1 MEPEALVGDLQGH
14 LLEDFLN
21 ERFPER
27 NDIEPFVH
35 DVEIQG
41 SLIAQ
46 AKDLYRGKFSSVGYH
61 EYLSYMSDTEKDPLR
76 SASLRFHYMNL
87 FHWDENNLLNSL
99 RLLCHRLYFRGESQK
114 IDTLID
120 DFAYSW
126 SMNSGGKNVFGTS
139 SGVYLVAYSLVL
151 LNTDLHE
158 TDQSQSSA
166 SKISRAN
173 YVKNTTE
180 ALISNNVPISSFPK
194 LELELKRMYLELSSF
209 ALQLNGGSDNS
220 FDDSDF
226 LQQLQ
231 LKALNASKRN
241 SIMSFS
247 FKDKSLTNATSQ
259 SNFSTMSSFSS
270 SIVPNGNRHSTP
282 IGFTNALRTEKQIRR
297 VNSRASNLS
306 NQTNSTSRT
315 ASSVR
320 SSMTFFNNPR
330 HQLFKFESNALS
342 QDDDSSILN
351 DRYYESSAELELQGP
366 PWCKEGNIYGI
377 KFAPNASA
385 QRFSNTTS
393 RLFSNRREQS
403 IESSIYHNH
412 RLNLTRWNRF
422 FVVVA
427 KGELNLFTFSPKYT
441 QASKQKGETVGS
453 GNSWTDNAT
462 LIATFNLCSCLAMR
476 LQKGSKTLEQLLEK
490 NPVPSTNKKLDQ
502 VYWALALPSVNN
514 VESSSRSLI
523 NQEAQCLVFMCNSKE
538 TSREF
543 VDTCNYWSGRLSSV
557 PTQQSISS
565 IEYGWSEKLLNLIK
579 KAETNSKN
587 DSPDELLRYL
597 GKLNI
602 AFWKPMVHGVIPT
615 EQDIDE
621 QIKALEKHIEEL
633 LKDYESHKAI
643 EKELAKLDQHLR
655 TYSSKGNNFL
665 HFWSQSRK
673 SSSNDLVQKN
683 YRVSLL
689 NWKNRKIFL
698 ENEMMRIRTY
708 LTVLHNSIKLEND
721 FIAKNKIESNHS
733 NTIDRLRDKL
743 VDSDMETELEN
754 KIIVL

>member
-1 MEPEALVGDLQGH
+1 MEPEALVGDLQDH

-27 NDIEPFVH
+27 NDIEPFVQ

-41 SLIAQ
+41 SLLAQ
-46 AKDLYRGKFSSVGYH
+46 AKDLYRGKFSSVAYH

-126 SMNSGGKNVFGTS
+126 AMNSGGKNVFGTN

-180 ALISNNVPISSFPK
+180 ALISNNVPINSFPK

-247 FKDKSLTNATSQ
+247 FRDKSLTSATSQ

-270 SIVPNGNRHSTP
+270 SVVPNGNRHSTP

-297 VNSRASNLS
+297 VDSRASNLS

-523 NQEAQCLVFMCNSKE
+523 SQEAQCLVFMCNSKE

-579 KAETNSKN
+579 KDETNSKN

-602 AFWKPMVHGVIPT
+602 GFWKPMVHGVIPT

-633 LKDYESHKAI
+633 QKDYESHKVI

-665 HFWSQSRK
+665 LFWSQSRK

-721 FIAKNKIESNHS
+721 FIAKNKIKSNHS
-733 NTIDRLRDKL
+733 NTDRLRDKL